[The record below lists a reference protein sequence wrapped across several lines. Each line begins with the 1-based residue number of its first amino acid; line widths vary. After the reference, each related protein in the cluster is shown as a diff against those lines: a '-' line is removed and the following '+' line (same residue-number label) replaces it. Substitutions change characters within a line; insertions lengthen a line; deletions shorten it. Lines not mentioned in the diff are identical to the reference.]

1 MHYIKCVKQLWK
13 PPSLSAIPLPPF
25 ATNSKLH
32 TLEVVVVVMLCVC
45 VWGGAEGVESSSRS
59 HLMV

>member
-13 PPSLSAIPLPPF
+13 PPSLLAIPLPPY

-32 TLEVVVVVMLCVC
+32 TLEVVVVVVLCVC
-45 VWGGAEGVESSSRS
+45 VWGGS
-59 HLMV
+59 